1 MAICLSAQSPDRANR
16 IISLRPNGHPGFCPV
31 AVMHDLTRVP
41 RHGRSFLPQSICATS
56 QMGVWLFADLAKCA
70 SIFNIDSFYFMN
82 LFSIY
87 PTVFA
92 LLL

>member
-1 MAICLSAQSPDRANR
+1 MAICLSAPSPDRANR
-16 IISLRPNGHPGFCPV
+16 IISLRPNGHSGFCPV
-31 AVMHDLTRVP
+31 AVTRDFMRVP
-41 RHGRSFLPQSICATS
+41 HYRRSFLPQPICATS
-56 QMGVWLFADLAKCA
+56 QMGVWLFADIAKCA

-87 PTVFA
+87 PMVFA